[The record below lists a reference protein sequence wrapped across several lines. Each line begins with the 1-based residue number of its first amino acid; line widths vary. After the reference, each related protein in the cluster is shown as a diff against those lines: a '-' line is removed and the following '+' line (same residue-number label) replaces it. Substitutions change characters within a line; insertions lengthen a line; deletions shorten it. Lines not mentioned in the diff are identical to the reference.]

1 MSLFKTS
8 VSVLII
14 EAKICNRSTPSV
26 SESKSV
32 QNVCDSDSVSLSLSV
47 RKRII
52 VITLVIVHPRLHVN
66 VVYTIY
72 NLLNLQQVQVVL
84 VRYLTLRDSRV

>member
-72 NLLNLQQVQVVL
+72 NLNLQQVQVVL

>member
-52 VITLVIVHPRLHVN
+52 VITLVHPRLHVN

>member
-52 VITLVIVHPRLHVN
+52 VYSNN
-66 VVYTIY
+66 VSTRKRIY
-72 NLLNLQQVQVVL
+72 NLNLQQVQVVL
-84 VRYLTLRDSRV
+84 VRYLTLRDSRF

>member
-47 RKRII
+47 RKPII
-52 VITLVIVHPRLHVN
+52 VITLVHPRLEA
-66 VVYTIY
+66 TRKRRIY
-72 NLLNLQQVQVVL
+72 YIQLE
-84 VRYLTLRDSRV
+84 LTASASGVGEISNSTRL

>member
-47 RKRII
+47 RKPII
-52 VITLVIVHPRLHVN
+52 VITLVHPRLHVN

-72 NLLNLQQVQVVL
+72 NLNLQQVQVVL

>member
-52 VITLVIVHPRLHVN
+52 VITLVHPRLHVN

-72 NLLNLQQVQVVL
+72 NLNLQQVQVVL
-84 VRYLTLRDSRV
+84 VRYLTLRDSRF

>member
-52 VITLVIVHPRLHVN
+52 VITLVHPRLHVN

-72 NLLNLQQVQVVL
+72 NLNLQQVQVVL